1 MEAGEGSSCHNRP
14 ATIREERFKMLLGAR
29 AQMNVVKE
37 AKIQKVIFLL
47 QDHKHFVK
55 YFEPKVVSLG
65 PIHHGKP
72 KYRLGEK
79 YKLKLAFVF
88 VQDCHSDNEN
98 NYENI
103 NCLYKKIK
111 KKIKTLR
118 ECFEEQVT
126 TKYDD
131 ESLAWMLFVDGCA
144 ILQYIFCDANDK
156 FEKLNIKNDS
166 VTFAQQDLFLLEN
179 QVPYCLLKLLM
190 CSSRKENELRRSIES
205 YIRKV
210 SYLQM
215 EQQQQQNPEERDPT
229 HLLDLLRTRLLG
241 SSKSIRKPNRAD
253 LQDWQ
258 SYRNV
263 QELRA
268 IGIQLRRADEN
279 YLRNITFTR
288 RFNFYPGLLSLPPIT
303 VDDSTGPKFMNL
315 IAYEMCVDFDNDFGI
330 TSYISFLDSLIDEAS
345 DVKDMRKAHVLRNF
359 LGSDQAVA
367 ELFNEI
373 GTDLVPNAETYK
385 DVKLQIQGYYED
397 NCMTWMS
404 QFFHDRF
411 GAPWT
416 VLAFLGVLLG
426 LALTAIQTWY
436 VVR

>member
-1 MEAGEGSSCHNRP
+1 
-14 ATIREERFKMLLGAR
+14 
-29 AQMNVVKE
+29 
-37 AKIQKVIFLL
+37 
-47 QDHKHFVK
+47 
-55 YFEPKVVSLG
+55 
-65 PIHHGKP
+65 
-72 KYRLGEK
+72 
-79 YKLKLAFVF
+79 
-88 VQDCHSDNEN
+88 
-98 NYENI
+98 
-103 NCLYKKIK
+103 
-111 KKIKTLR
+111 
-118 ECFEEQVT
+118 
-126 TKYDD
+126 
-131 ESLAWMLFVDGCA
+131 
-144 ILQYIFCDANDK
+144 
-156 FEKLNIKNDS
+156 
-166 VTFAQQDLFLLEN
+166 
-179 QVPYCLLKLLM
+179 
-190 CSSRKENELRRSIES
+190 
-205 YIRKV
+205 
-210 SYLQM
+210 
-215 EQQQQQNPEERDPT
+215 
-229 HLLDLLRTRLLG
+229 
-241 SSKSIRKPNRAD
+241 
-253 LQDWQ
+253 
-258 SYRNV
+258 V

>member
-373 GTDLVPNAETYK
+373 GTDLVPNAETDK

>member
-65 PIHHGKP
+65 PIHHDKP

>member
-65 PIHHGKP
+65 PIHHDKP

-118 ECFEEQVT
+118 EGFEEQVT

>member
-1 MEAGEGSSCHNRP
+1 
-14 ATIREERFKMLLGAR
+14 
-29 AQMNVVKE
+29 
-37 AKIQKVIFLL
+37 
-47 QDHKHFVK
+47 
-55 YFEPKVVSLG
+55 
-65 PIHHGKP
+65 
-72 KYRLGEK
+72 
-79 YKLKLAFVF
+79 
-88 VQDCHSDNEN
+88 
-98 NYENI
+98 
-103 NCLYKKIK
+103 
-111 KKIKTLR
+111 
-118 ECFEEQVT
+118 
-126 TKYDD
+126 
-131 ESLAWMLFVDGCA
+131 MLFVDGCA

-404 QFFHDRF
+404 QFFQS
-411 GAPWT
+411 
-416 VLAFLGVLLG
+416 LLFWACYWD
-426 LALTAIQTWY
+426 LL
-436 VVR
+436 